1 MTGTIYELSPTR
13 IQHNEQLMLPGMSL
27 GRLHAKAA
35 VIDQSM
41 VYLGSLNLDRRSER
55 TNTELG
61 LFAMCPELAK
71 EVIRVINV
79 SKLQSSYRLQITP
92 DGQSLEWLA
101 TENQGDVV
109 LSGEPEVTPLMRLRN
124 MLLAPF
130 VPEQLL

>member
-35 VIDQSM
+35 VIEQSM
-41 VYLGSLNLDRRSER
+41 VYLGSLNLDRRSES

-61 LFAMCPELAK
+61 LAMCPELAK

-79 SKLQSSYRLQITP
+79 SKLQSSYRLQIAP

-101 TENQGDVV
+101 TE
-109 LSGEPEVTPLMRLRN
+109 SGRRGTFRGAGGYTFDAASEYVARAFRT
-124 MLLAPF
+124 
-130 VPEQLL
+130 